1 MTSND
6 EKHLKNSAIFEL
18 PKRTKNL
25 FLKAENVQSKVLI
38 SAKCSNNTILIAK

>member
-25 FLKAENVQSKVLI
+25 VKMLHYCLLVQTKLDTYSSLE
-38 SAKCSNNTILIAK
+38 